1 MLLFGARPE
10 RLEKHFRRKAQLPEQ
25 GAVQPDQ
32 VSLAKRRLAG
42 QGIGLAELF
51 VCAGLQLFQCRRVQP
66 GIQPV
71 RGHEAG
77 DRPGKAGQPK
87 GPRDILPR
95 LVHFKRTQAHKGVV
109 VFWGAVLCAH
119 AERVHQLG
127 YQAAG
132 LGLAEIDVVTV
143 PYCLVGRAR
152 PGQGMPGQVD
162 VPGGVDRPAGTEK
175 FQIIPIVEQILQ
187 HNRPPEGGTN
197 AHRQPCG
204 GFWQNLENLIL
215 LYPIAH
221 GLTTKAVKVS
231 RGGGTLPSGLRARR
245 AGCAKKCGRA
255 LDMECTPTVILKQK
269 TRDVPPGISG
279 RKPGNAAEAALV
291 RKCRQPAR

>member
-187 HNRPPEGGTN
+187 HNRPPEGGDKRTQAALWRILAKFGESDSIVPDSARLDNKSGKSIAWRRHFAVWPTGAEGGLRKKN
-197 AHRQPCG
+197 AAGRLTWSALQ
-204 GFWQNLENLIL
+204 L
-215 LYPIAH
+215 LY
-221 GLTTKAVKVS
+221 
-231 RGGGTLPSGLRARR
+231 
-245 AGCAKKCGRA
+245 
-255 LDMECTPTVILKQK
+255 
-269 TRDVPPGISG
+269 
-279 RKPGNAAEAALV
+279 
-291 RKCRQPAR
+291 